1 MSLPPRHEQH
11 TQQLLG
17 QHKRQPSPQDSK
29 DSVQYC
35 MLMVLHADG
44 KLVTYLA
51 HDVSGPWHYVIRS
64 ADDVTGPW
72 RTM

>member
-1 MSLPPRHEQH
+1 
-11 TQQLLG
+11 
-17 QHKRQPSPQDSK
+17 
-29 DSVQYC
+29 